1 MCFCLFFIHILG
13 MLDVKRKNKQKNY
26 VYRVESYFI
35 ATSFYVF
42 HSEFMYVKHFF
53 P

>member
-13 MLDVKRKNKQKNY
+13 MLDVKKNKQKNSY
-26 VYRVESYFI
+26 KVESYFI